1 MSGCHDDGDDGLDGG
16 EWAGDG
22 QVVRPGGGVGGRD
35 QATITEVYL
44 ETEGQLFRLKVFL
57 IQDSGTILGA
67 LDGGGGVPNVACQ
80 F

>member
-22 QVVRPGGGVGGRD
+22 QVVRPGGAVGGRY

-44 ETEGQLFRLKVFL
+44 ETEGQVLKLKALL
-57 IQDSGTILGA
+57 IQDSGTIVEA
-67 LDGGGGVPNVACQ
+67 LDGGSQMSPVNVKK
-80 F
+80 